1 VPISREEF
9 RQRRIDLSL
18 PIADLLAANA
28 ELAFTVDEIRRL
40 LVETIGRNESLDEV
54 EHALEALVS
63 QGRAEKAEVAKG
75 NEINGGYWYAIVIRR
90 LGFLKE

>member
-1 VPISREEF
+1 MPISRGEF

-18 PIADLLAANA
+18 PIADLLAANL
-28 ELAFTVDEIRRL
+28 ELAFTVDESRRL
-40 LVETIGRNESLDEV
+40 LIETAGRNESLSEV
-54 EHALEALVS
+54 EYGLEVLVS
-63 QGRAEKAEVAKG
+63 QGRAEKAEVAEG